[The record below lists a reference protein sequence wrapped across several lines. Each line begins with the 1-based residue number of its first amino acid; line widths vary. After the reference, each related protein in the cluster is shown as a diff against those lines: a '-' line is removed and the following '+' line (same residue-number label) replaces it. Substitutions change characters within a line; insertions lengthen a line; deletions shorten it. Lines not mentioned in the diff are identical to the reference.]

1 MTMRPTGVTLLEA
14 LVAVVIGTVL
24 VTLAGR
30 TLLHAMAVSRD
41 AVVRDDRLVAR
52 RIARLTLRSEL
63 AALGP
68 GEARS
73 SGGDS
78 LRLRAVRGTGRIC
91 LIESDG
97 VVVDLQAGRS
107 PEPDKDSLELI
118 GSLGAV
124 YAVDLIG
131 TAVEPDACGATT
143 RGRPTRLRSSGRVD
157 SDVIF
162 VRLFETG
169 SYHLDRGALRYRRG
183 RGGRQPLTPEVWDG
197 TSSLL
202 LDPPWIRVSLLEVSG
217 DSMPVPLLVRAW

>member
-78 LRLRAVRGTGRIC
+78 L
-91 LIESDG
+91 
-97 VVVDLQAGRS
+97 
-107 PEPDKDSLELI
+107 
-118 GSLGAV
+118 
-124 YAVDLIG
+124 
-131 TAVEPDACGATT
+131 
-143 RGRPTRLRSSGRVD
+143 
-157 SDVIF
+157 
-162 VRLFETG
+162 
-169 SYHLDRGALRYRRG
+169 
-183 RGGRQPLTPEVWDG
+183 
-197 TSSLL
+197 
-202 LDPPWIRVSLLEVSG
+202 
-217 DSMPVPLLVRAW
+217 